1 MFAYALRHPLR
12 SANPEVA
19 NHAELTSLTL
29 SCKLGRDVLFKEML
43 ELSCKEFWRYSNVCC
58 SGYPLGALDSIRPRG
73 PSIND
78 VTHQRGEGVV
88 GGFSTCRSAPI
99 ADGGGVKNVA

>member
-78 VTHQRGEGVV
+78 VTHQRG
-88 GGFSTCRSAPI
+88 
-99 ADGGGVKNVA
+99 GGGLSVDLVL